1 MSSEY
6 AVELEGIS
14 KTFPG
19 GVEANKNITLRVK
32 RGEVIGLLGEN
43 GAGKSTLMN
52 ILYGLLQ
59 PDEGTIKINGEEVI
73 LQSPQDAILR
83 GVGMVH
89 QHFKLIPVLTVTEN
103 VVLGLEPMRKSM
115 DITSIPGGS
124 KLGSVI
130 PIDFKSAA
138 KRIRDIG
145 EENSLPVDPNV
156 KIRDLSV
163 GLQQRVEIIKM
174 LYREADILILDE
186 PTSVLTPH
194 EVDELFETL
203 QEFVDA
209 GKTIILITHKLRETM
224 ALCDRI
230 CVLRDGEL
238 VGLVNRDD
246 TSPPELAQMMVGRP
260 VVFRTKKEPK
270 EPGEV
275 ILSVKNL
282 TVLDNRKL
290 EKVKG
295 INLEVRA
302 GEIFGIA
309 GVQGN
314 GQTELVEA
322 LTGLRKPIDGQVCIK
337 PDSEYEETHSRLER
351 PIIGYMTHGI
361 AFNLIMLFIGIGAGF
376 LAGFLLFLFSGLGPI
391 IGLIISISVPVI
403 LLLGYGGRVNALLG
417 EEIWHF
423 RPNVTRL
430 NEVIHGLVITLLLGA
445 LEIGLFF
452 VEIFFVSVF
461 VLLGGIG
468 AYILW
473 LILRV
478 FLLAIPVGWLLK
490 IIAKRF
496 SLASTTKYEPC
507 STPMIDITTA
517 RTRTVREAGMSH
529 IPEDRQ
535 KRGLILSFTI
545 EENIALGT
553 HYRSPFAEGPGHEVL
568 ALDRIRRST
577 EDLVKGYSIKLR
589 NTEAAASTLSG
600 GNQQKV
606 VVARELATEPN
617 LVIASQPTR
626 GLDVGATEYIHEV
639 LIGLRDEGV
648 AVLLVSAELDEI
660 QNLSDRIGV
669 IYDGKIVAIKAP
681 GEATPTELGLLMAGQ
696 IEDETP
702 KQGVDIA

>member
-32 RGEVIGLLGEN
+32 RGEVLGLLGEN

-52 ILYGLLQ
+52 ILYGLLH
-59 PDEGTIKINGEEVI
+59 PDEGRIIINGEAVE
-73 LQSPQDAILR
+73 LKSPEDAIIR

-103 VVLGLEPMRKSM
+103 VVLGLEPILKKMDVRSMR
-115 DITSIPGGS
+115 GG
-124 KLGSVI
+124 KTLGALL
-130 PIDFKSAA
+130 PIDFGSAA
-138 KRIRDIG
+138 KRIKEIG
-145 EENSLPVDPNV
+145 DENSLPVDPNA

-174 LYREADILILDE
+174 LYRKADILILDE

-203 QEFVDA
+203 EEFVKA

-224 ALCDRI
+224 ALCNRI
-230 CVLRDGEL
+230 CVLRDGEF
-238 VGLVNRDD
+238 VGLVNRDE
-246 TSPPELAQMMVGRP
+246 TSPQQLAQMMVGRP
-260 VVFRTKKEPK
+260 VVFTTQKEPK
-270 EPGEV
+270 QPGEV
-275 ILSVKNL
+275 ILSVNDL
-282 TVLDNRKL
+282 RVLDNRKL

-295 INLEVRA
+295 VTFEVHG

-322 LTGLRKPIDGQVCIK
+322 LVGLRKPT
-337 PDSEYEETHSRLER
+337 S
-351 PIIGYMTHGI
+351 GI
-361 AFNLIMLFIGIGAGF
+361 VMMN
-376 LAGFLLFLFSGLGPI
+376 
-391 IGLIISISVPVI
+391 
-403 LLLGYGGRVNALLG
+403 N
-417 EEIWHF
+417 
-423 RPNVTRL
+423 T
-430 NEVIHGLVITLLLGA
+430 VITGKKP
-445 LEIGLFF
+445 
-452 VEIFFVSVF
+452 
-461 VLLGGIG
+461 
-468 AYILW
+468 
-473 LILRV
+473 RQ
-478 FLLAIPVGWLLK
+478 
-490 IIAKRF
+490 
-496 SLASTTKYEPC
+496 
-507 STPMIDITTA
+507 
-517 RTRTVREAGMSH
+517 VREAGISH

-535 KRGLILSFTI
+535 KRGLILPFSV
-545 EENIALGT
+545 EENIALGS
-553 HYRSPFAEGPGHEVL
+553 HYRPPFARGPNNAILSLGAIESV
-568 ALDRIRRST
+568 T
-577 EDLVKGYSIKLR
+577 EHLVKDYSIKLSSV
-589 NTEAAASTLSG
+589 EALASTLSG

-606 VVARELATEPN
+606 VVARELSTGPK

-639 LIGLRDEGV
+639 LIALRDSGV

-681 GEATPTELGLLMAGQ
+681 GEATPTELGLLMAGHTEESSEEEAA
-696 IEDETP
+696 IS
-702 KQGVDIA
+702 